1 MLISPLNS
9 PSTKIPNPYPEPRC
23 RSLSLALH
31 LEVNATLSFVI
42 SGAPLG
48 LLGSHLVNHSLFA
61 FRTSDHCV
69 KSSATNGR
77 SMIRRP
83 FSKLLWD
90 IAAGRKRE
98 TFILL
103 SFF

>member
-9 PSTKIPNPYPEPRC
+9 LSTKIPNPYPEPKC
-23 RSLSLALH
+23 LSLSRALH
-31 LEVNATLSFVI
+31 LAVNATLSFVI
-42 SGAPLG
+42 SGAPSG
-48 LLGSHLVNHSLFA
+48 LLGSYLVNHSLFTLL
-61 FRTSDHCV
+61 TSDHCP
-69 KSSATNGR
+69 KSSVTKGR
-77 SMIRRP
+77 NTIRRP

-90 IAAGRKRE
+90 AAAGRKRV